1 MQNLRLEMVERSTS
15 LGLRPVGIGLYVVD
29 EAIRGVVPPTE
40 WMHPAFKE
48 WLPAFVGRL
57 HARFVHALPPEQREA
72 IAEVAERPLRE
83 MYSFHLDP
91 QVAFHPERYTPDPE
105 LNAVS
110 YLRRTYGVGAV
121 RDVCARVRNHVL
133 MDPSESICYTVD
145 GAIRF
150 LDAIW

>member
-57 HARFVHALPPEQREA
+57 HARFVHALPPEPA
-72 IAEVAERPLRE
+72 
-83 MYSFHLDP
+83 
-91 QVAFHPERYTPDPE
+91 
-105 LNAVS
+105 
-110 YLRRTYGVGAV
+110 RRG
-121 RDVCARVRNHVL
+121 RRL
-133 MDPSESICYTVD
+133 D
-145 GAIRF
+145 GAP
-150 LDAIW
+150 AAQEVG